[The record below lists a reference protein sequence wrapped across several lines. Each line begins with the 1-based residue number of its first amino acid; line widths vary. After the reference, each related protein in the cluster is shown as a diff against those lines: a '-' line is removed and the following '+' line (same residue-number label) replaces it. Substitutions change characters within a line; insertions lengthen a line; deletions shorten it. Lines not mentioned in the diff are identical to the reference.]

1 MKANRDKAR
10 RLDWSGRHSR
20 AVGGVAFLR
29 SGWLAGGFGKG
40 RMGLVL
46 KAAESGFLL
55 MEKVVC
61 INVLE
66 WEKLGRI
73 SRTQR
78 AYLEKRRV
86 RMVLQGGR
94 IAY

>member
-1 MKANRDKAR
+1 
-10 RLDWSGRHSR
+10 
-20 AVGGVAFLR
+20 
-29 SGWLAGGFGKG
+29 
-40 RMGLVL
+40 MGLVL
-46 KAAESGFLL
+46 KAGGSGFLL

-61 INVLE
+61 VNVLE

-86 RMVLQGGR
+86 KMVLQGGR